1 MRHSLLHQLLLSSIT
16 VTKILNMLVNSN
28 KVLFFKLLIFHPE
41 PASGAGV
48 GLGSGK
54 FRFPNYDVFTLC
66 ESFLRNSRYCG
77 YGQQFLKTLFGKGDH
92 PDKVRG
98 FQVKDLDQ
106 VLYSKILARSRL
118 QKSAPTGSANL
129 VL

>member
-1 MRHSLLHQLLLSSIT
+1 M
-16 VTKILNMLVNSN
+16 
-28 KVLFFKLLIFHPE
+28 LIFHLE

-77 YGQQFLKTLFGKGDH
+77 YGQQFLYCRPFSGK
-92 PDKVRG
+92 VT
-98 FQVKDLDQ
+98 
-106 VLYSKILARSRL
+106 ILTRFVDFR
-118 QKSAPTGSANL
+118 
-129 VL
+129 